1 MSGRRI
7 GTAAL
12 GKRRGLAESPDFI
25 MSPSSLLAFRRVF
38 SAALVLSVAFALT
51 GCGTVGE
58 DFNAGLREKVRG
70 PDFATTL
77 VPGTQATVF
86 AAAVATAEELGFR
99 VTRSRAAA
107 GIVEGLSR
115 LASDDALAGSRQRA
129 IYVQLEERLDGVEVR
144 VRFTEIVEDD
154 FAKGGGRATEATLR
168 DTPLIQVFQRRVAE
182 RVAAAEAA
190 ELAPTADAL
199 NSK

>member
-1 MSGRRI
+1 M
-7 GTAAL
+7 T
-12 GKRRGLAESPDFI
+12 
-25 MSPSSLLAFRRVF
+25 SSFLVGFRRVF
-38 SAALVLSVAFALT
+38 SAALVLSAALAFP

-70 PDFATTL
+70 PDFATTR

-86 AAAVATAEELGFR
+86 AAAVATTEELGFR

-129 IYVQLEERLDGVEVR
+129 IYVQLDERFDGVEVR

-154 FAKGGGRATEATLR
+154 FSKGGGRATEGTLR
-168 DTPLIQVFQRRVAE
+168 GTPLIQVFQRRVAE
-182 RVAAAEAA
+182 RVAAAGEDAK
-190 ELAPTADAL
+190 TADAPAT
-199 NSK
+199 N